1 MNKQAAL
8 QTSNYTLPCTL
19 SVSAFSTPGVKEI
32 NQDAY
37 SYHVSSDE
45 LNQSSI
51 FVVADGVS
59 SSTVSQI
66 ASDFATCQFTKLFNI
81 APEQWTVKTR
91 AETVIKEINA
101 LLYTRT
107 QRSAFCY
114 TPEKGYVCTF
124 SVAIVTGNHL
134 DVFHVGD
141 SQIQVV
147 TSDAKD
153 PILLTRPHRQAS
165 ESEPSQTYLTN
176 ALGVKASIDIDHTAL
191 TLTSPSTIAISTD
204 GVYEFVS
211 LPNILNKINNAYTL
225 SENQAAL
232 VVHEAFNNGSD
243 DNLTLLLIKVEFG
256 NIDVESS
263 GDIDGEQNLL
273 SAIRDIDTNCH
284 DVSNAAGYNRGK
296 LALKAND
303 ELTFTELKTGD
314 EIDGFNLVRQLY
326 TSARSHVFIA
336 TQHTLPVTNPYDTL
350 VVKTPATDFSQSP
363 EMLNVFLIENWFLRR
378 VDSPHIV
385 KSPTFT
391 DLGYKNTPTAFY
403 SVSSYVQGQT
413 LAQWSFDNPTP
424 SLEQIR
430 DIIEQVGKGLQAMHR
445 QGILHRDIRPEN
457 IMISEQG
464 HCTIIDL
471 GSAALADAPSLY
483 SSAPIPGAALFA
495 APEYFLGNIGTER
508 SDLFSLAVLTYYLL
522 CGRYPYH
529 SKLAHCRTFAEQK
542 KLKYETALDP
552 KRPIPTWVDSALKR
566 ALHVNPDKRYSTLSE
581 FLYSLRYPNPTQHTA
596 YEPLVKR
603 HPLFV
608 YKVLI
613 LALILSNL
621 ATLILFN

>member
-8 QTSNYTLPCTL
+8 KTSNSSLPCTL
-19 SVSAFSTPGVKEI
+19 SVSAFSTTGIKDI

-37 SYHVSSDE
+37 TYHVSSDE

-51 FVVADGVS
+51 FIVADGVS
-59 SSTVSQI
+59 SSTVSQV
-66 ASDFATCQFTKLFNI
+66 ASDFATRQFTKLFNI

-91 AETVIKEINA
+91 AETIIKEINA

-107 QRSAFCY
+107 QKSAFCY

-124 SVAIVTGNHL
+124 SVAIVTGNRL

-147 TSDAKD
+147 TSNAKD

-165 ESEPSQTYLTN
+165 DSEPSQTYLAN
-176 ALGVKASIDIDHTAL
+176 ALGVTASIDIDHTSL

-204 GVYEFVS
+204 GVYEFVA
-211 LPNILNKINNAYTL
+211 LPSILNKINNAYTL

-256 NIDVESS
+256 NIDVGSS
-263 GDIDGEQNLL
+263 GDIDGEQSLIT
-273 SAIRDIDTNCH
+273 ATGEIDSNCH
-284 DVSNAAGYNRGK
+284 GVSNAAGYNDDK
-296 LALKAND
+296 LPLKTTG
-303 ELTFTELKTGD
+303 ELAFTELKTGD
-314 EIDGFNLVRQLY
+314 EIDGFNLKRQLY

-336 TQHTLPVTNPYDTL
+336 TRRTSPVANPYDTV

-363 EMLNVFLIENWFLRR
+363 EMLNGFLIENWFLRR

-413 LAQWSFDNPTP
+413 LAQWSIDNPTP
-424 SLEQIR
+424 SLEQVRNIV
-430 DIIEQVGKGLQAMHR
+430 EQVCNGLQAMHR
-445 QGILHRDIRPEN
+445 QGILHRDIRPDN
-457 IMISEQG
+457 IIISELG
-464 HCTIIDL
+464 HCTLIDL
-471 GSAALADAPSLY
+471 GSAALQNAPSLY
-483 SSAPIPGAALFA
+483 SDAPIPGAALFA
-495 APEYFLGNIGTER
+495 APEYFLGNVGTER

-529 SKLAHCRTFAEQK
+529 TKLAHCRTFAEQK

-552 KRPIPTWVDSALKR
+552 KRRIPTWVDSALKR
-566 ALHVNPDKRYSTLSE
+566 ALHINPDKRYSSLSE
-581 FLYSLRYPNPTQHTA
+581 FIHSLRYPNPSEHTT
-596 YEPLVKR
+596 YQPLVKR

-608 YKVLI
+608 YKALI
-613 LALILSNL
+613 LALIVCNL
-621 ATLILFN
+621 VTLILFN

>member
-1 MNKQAAL
+1 MNQQAAL
-8 QTSNYTLPCTL
+8 QTSNYSLPCTL

-37 SYHVSSDE
+37 TYHVSSDE

-59 SSTVSQI
+59 SSTVSQV
-66 ASDFATCQFTKLFNI
+66 ASDFATRQFIKLFSI
-81 APEQWTVKTR
+81 APEQWSVKTR
-91 AETVIKEINA
+91 AETIIKEINA

-107 QRSAFCY
+107 QKSAFCY
-114 TPEKGYVCTF
+114 TPEKGYVCTL

-165 ESEPSQTYLTN
+165 DSEPSQTYLAN
-176 ALGVKASIDIDHTAL
+176 ALGVTASIDIDHTSL
-191 TLTSPSTIAISTD
+191 TITSPSTIAISTD
-204 GVYEFVS
+204 GVYEFVA
-211 LPNILNKINNAYTL
+211 LPSILNKINNANTL
-225 SENQAAL
+225 SENQSAL

-256 NIDVESS
+256 DVDGS
-263 GDIDGEQNLL
+263 GDIDGEQSLI
-273 SAIRDIDTNCH
+273 SAVADIDSNCH
-284 DVSNAAGYNRGK
+284 DVSNTAAYSRGN
-296 LALKAND
+296 LALKATG
-303 ELTFTELKTGD
+303 ELAFAELKTGD
-314 EIDGFNLVRQLY
+314 EIDGFKLERQLY

-336 TQHTLPVTNPYDTL
+336 TRRTSPVANPNNT
-350 VVKTPATDFSQSP
+350 VVIKTPATDFSQSP

-385 KSPTFT
+385 KSPTFM
-391 DLGYKNTPTAFY
+391 DLGYQNTPTAFY

-413 LAQWSFDNPTP
+413 LAQWSIDNPTP

-430 DIIEQVGKGLQAMHR
+430 NIIEQVSKGLQATHR
-445 QGILHRDIRPEN
+445 QGILHRDIRPDN
-457 IMISEQG
+457 IIISEQS
-464 HCTIIDL
+464 HCTLIDL
-471 GSAALADAPSLY
+471 GSAALKDAPSLY
-483 SSAPIPGAALFA
+483 SDAPIPGAALFA
-495 APEYFLGNIGTER
+495 APEYFLGNVGSER

-529 SKLAHCRTFAEQK
+529 TKLAHCRTFAEQK

-566 ALHVNPDKRYSTLSE
+566 ALHINPDKRYSSLSE
-581 FLYSLRYPNPTQHTA
+581 FIHSLRYPNPSEHTT
-596 YEPLVKR
+596 YQPLVKR

-608 YKVLI
+608 YKALI
-613 LALILSNL
+613 LALIVCNL
-621 ATLILFN
+621 VTLILFN